1 MHPFMFKA
9 RHAPERRP
17 DGVCTPAGGTSPT
30 ESEPFH
36 SEEVVTCR
44 AAPDECGNAPGF
56 TAEIETQHTR
66 QSALEDFRQVFSYS
80 QPAADTVRK
89 PRERTV
95 GLLAQKAKRAPGAC
109 AKMNELLEKDQ
120 STCLHSVS
128 VATLMMSVG
137 QRMNMTEDLVI
148 DLGFSGLLH
157 DIGKIEIP
165 DTLLNKA
172 LPLNSTDRRLLQR
185 HPDAGFKLLSLDSSI
200 SQMTLDIC
208 RFHHELLDGSG
219 YPAGLKGN
227 EINLAVRITTVCDV
241 FDALTT
247 RRPYKS
253 SWSASEALRW
263 LYQRP
268 NHYDVDIV
276 RQLDASLAPKS
287 LD

>member
-1 MHPFMFKA
+1 MHPFMITA
-9 RHAPERRP
+9 RHAPEPRA
-17 DGVCTPAGGTSPT
+17 DGAYTSLGGISQSR
-30 ESEPFH
+30 SEP
-36 SEEVVTCR
+36 SRSDKVLTSR
-44 AAPDECGNAPGF
+44 AAQYAGEWPPGRI
-56 TAEIETQHTR
+56 AGVETQDAMH
-66 QSALEDFRQVFSYS
+66 SAFEDFRHLFGSS
-80 QPAADTVRK
+80 QPAADRFRN
-89 PRERTV
+89 PLDRRIS
-95 GLLAQKAKRAPGAC
+95 LLAQKTKRAPGAC

-148 DLGFSGLLH
+148 DLGFSRLLH
-157 DIGKIEIP
+157 DVGKIEIP

-172 LPLNSTDRRLLQR
+172 LPLSSTDRRLLQR
-185 HPDAGFKLLSLDSSI
+185 HPDADFRLLSLDSSI

-227 EINLAVRITTVCDV
+227 EISPAVRITTVCDV

-268 NHYDVDIV
+268 NHYDIDIV